1 MSTENASGK
10 SVDSLGE
17 ASHKMYVKEAFDRS
31 STILA
36 TSAAQMA
43 RHTLRKEFAPLQ
55 MQFCLMTRATVD
67 DLAFE
72 DEDEEMKADGNNNTV
87 SLRFHA
93 AIVQHGLGSELFESR
108 LSSDSSTCPS
118 MIGLVSESES
128 ASESE
133 SEGEAEAGAD
143 GGDII

>member
-55 MQFCLMTRATVD
+55 MTRATVD

-72 DEDEEMKADGNNNTV
+72 DEDEELKADGNNNTV
-87 SLRFHA
+87 SLRFH

>member
-55 MQFCLMTRATVD
+55 MTRATVD

-72 DEDEEMKADGNNNTV
+72 DEDEELKADGNNNTV